1 RVRGNAGASGLVPRR
16 VGAGAGRRRRGTL
29 AAGARA
35 RTTGSARPAAPGTEA
50 RIIDGYAELS
60 GRDDELAEVDRFLG
74 GVTASRGG
82 LLLLHGEPGCGRSAL
97 LDQAGR
103 RARGLGATVVTARGA
118 EAESPFAY
126 AGLHQLLR
134 PLLPALPAL
143 PPAQAEALSGA
154 LRLTAAPHEDR
165 FLVSVAALSLMTEAA
180 SAGGGLVCLIDDAQ
194 WLDRP
199 SLETVLFVARRLGT
213 DRVGL
218 LLAQRDPGPPWL
230 ADAVLP
236 RLALPGLG
244 EEAAGALLSRRSGVR
259 ADAAVT
265 REVTAATG
273 GNPLALSELGT
284 LLTERQLLGQEA
296 LPRPLPLGAGAL
308 GALLGPVHE
317 LPEPVRLALL
327 VTAAEETGDLT
338 AVTAAVGQLGADPSS
353 VDAAEA
359 SGLVTVTGARIAF
372 RSPALRTAVH
382 GAAHPARRRLVHRA
396 LAEVLRPRAGDGR
409 RARHLA
415 AAALGPDEAV
425 AAELQEAGERA
436 HLRGEYA
443 DCAVLLDRAA
453 QLTADADRRVE
464 RLYEAARAAWQAG
477 QAART
482 EDLVREALTLA
493 DRPGTRGRLLRLR
506 GAVELRGGVLTDAY
520 RTLVRAARLLAT
532 DAPDDAA
539 RSLIQ
544 AAEAASH
551 IGDLARYAELG
562 RAAERLACPSPV
574 VDCTRLLLTGIGHV
588 VAADTDRG
596 TELITAGV
604 AAAHTAG
611 DPLLVAWAG
620 VGTFYLGEAAPALE
634 LLARVADEARASGHA
649 GVLSSNLEFTA
660 QLEMFSGRMAGA
672 EALNDEGLRLARES
686 GQENLAAIHLSR
698 RAFMCALRGDERRC
712 REAAEAALTTALARR
727 IGIAA
732 ATARHALASVALMH
746 GAYGE
751 ALRLLDLVA
760 VPEPGSGHPLVA
772 FFSLPDRVEA
782 AVRSGERQ
790 AAEEALESFERWQG
804 RSAHGEAGALLA
816 RSRALLAPD
825 DATAAALFAEALE
838 LHSGSVP
845 IEKAR
850 TELYFGE
857 CLRRARRRRDA
868 RAPLRSAAATF
879 GRVGAGPWAER
890 ARQELRAA
898 GESPPAVGPD
908 AARSGE
914 GRFTPQELRIAR
926 LAAEGSTNKEI
937 AARLFLS
944 SRTVEYHLYKI
955 FPRLG
960 ITSRRDL
967 VRLFHEDPALF
978 D

>member
-1 RVRGNAGASGLVPRR
+1 MF
-16 VGAGAGRRRRGTL
+16 
-29 AAGARA
+29 
-35 RTTGSARPAAPGTEA
+35 
-50 RIIDGYAELS
+50 
-60 GRDDELAEVDRFLG
+60 GRDDELAGIDRVLG

-97 LDQAGR
+97 LEQAGR
-103 RARGLGATVVTARGA
+103 RARALGATVVTARGA
-118 EAESPFAY
+118 EAEFPLAY
-126 AGLHQLLR
+126 AGLHQVLR
-134 PLLPALPAL
+134 PLLPGLAAL
-143 PPAQAEALSGA
+143 PPAQAAALSGA

-165 FLVSVAALSLMTEAA
+165 FLVSVAALSLLTGAA
-180 SAGGGLVCLIDDAQ
+180 TAGGGLVCLVDDAQ
-194 WLDRP
+194 WLDGP
-199 SLETVLFVARRLGT
+199 SLDTLLFVARRLGP
-213 DRVGL
+213 DGVGL
-218 LLAQRDPGPPWL
+218 LLAQRDPGPPRL
-230 ADAVLP
+230 ADPVLP

-244 EEAAGALLSRRSGVR
+244 AEAAGALLSRRSGVR
-259 ADAAVT
+259 ADPAVV

-273 GNPLALSELGT
+273 GNPLLLGELGMA
-284 LLTERQLLGQEA
+284 LTERHLTGREG
-296 LPRPLPLGAGAL
+296 LPRPLPLEPGVL
-308 GALLGPVHE
+308 GALLGPVRE
-317 LPEPVRLALL
+317 LPSAVRLALL
-327 VTAAEETGDLT
+327 VTAAEESGDLP
-338 AVTAAVGQLGADPSS
+338 AVAAAVGHLGAEPSS

-359 SGLVTVTGARIAF
+359 SGLVRVTGGRIAF
-372 RSPALRTAVH
+372 RSPALRTAVY
-382 GAAHPARRRLVHRA
+382 GAAPPSRRRLVHRA
-396 LAEVLRPRAGDGR
+396 LAEVLRARAGDGR
-409 RARHLA
+409 RARQLA

-425 AAELQEAGERA
+425 AAELHEAGELA
-436 HLRGEYA
+436 HRRGEYA
-443 DCAVLLDRAA
+443 GCAVLLDRAA
-453 QLTADADRRVE
+453 QLTADADRRAE
-464 RLYEAARAAWQAG
+464 RLHDAARAAWQAG

-482 EDLVREALTLA
+482 EDLVREALTLT
-493 DRPGTRGRLLRLR
+493 DRPGTTGRLLRLR

-520 RTLVRAARLLAT
+520 LTLVRAARLLAA

-551 IGDLARYAELG
+551 IGDLARYGELG
-562 RAAERLACPSPV
+562 RAAGRLPGRSPV

-588 VAADTDRG
+588 VAVDTDRG
-596 TELITAGV
+596 AQLIHAGV

-620 VGTFYLGEAAPALE
+620 VGTFYLGEAAAALE

-660 QLEMFSGRMAGA
+660 QLEMFSGRMSGA

-686 GQENLAAIHLSR
+686 GQENLAAIHLAR

-712 REAAEAALTTALARR
+712 REAAEAALATALARR

-732 ATARHALASVALMH
+732 ATARHALACVALMH

-772 FFSLPDRVEA
+772 FFSLPDRIEA
-782 AVRSGERQ
+782 AVRAGERQ

-804 RSAHGEAGALLA
+804 RSTHGEARALLA
-816 RSRALLAPD
+816 RSRALLASD
-825 DATAAALFAEALE
+825 DATAAGLFAEALE

-857 CLRRARRRRDA
+857 SLRRARRRRDA
-868 RAPLRSAAATF
+868 RTHLRSAAATF
-879 GRVGAGPWAER
+879 ARVGAGPWAER

-898 GESPPAVGPD
+898 GESPQDGGEGV
-908 AARSGE
+908 ARGGE

-960 ITSRRDL
+960 ITSRREL
-967 VRLFHEDPALF
+967 VRLFHEDPDLF
-978 D
+978 G

>member
-1 RVRGNAGASGLVPRR
+1 MKP
-16 VGAGAGRRRRGTL
+16 RRRGPGPQGRSAPSL
-29 AAGARA
+29 LPG
-35 RTTGSARPAAPGTEA
+35 RTTGRWRQARDRPHPPAAAPGTEA
-50 RIIDGYAELS
+50 RIIDRDTELF
-60 GRDDELAEVDRFLG
+60 GRDDELAEIDRVLG

-97 LDQAGR
+97 LEQAGR
-103 RARGLGATVVTARGA
+103 RARALGATVVTAHGA
-118 EAESPFAY
+118 EAEFPLAY
-126 AGLHQLLR
+126 AGLHQVLR
-134 PLLPALPAL
+134 PLLPGVAGL

-154 LRLTAAPHEDR
+154 LRLTAAPHADRLDR
-165 FLVSVAALSLMTEAA
+165 FLVSAAALSLLTGAA
-180 SAGGGLVCLIDDAQ
+180 TAGRGLVCLIDDAQ

-199 SLETVLFVARRLGT
+199 SVDALLFVARRLGPHG
-213 DRVGL
+213 VGL
-218 LLAQRDPGPPWL
+218 LLARRDPGPPRL
-230 ADAVLP
+230 ADPVLP
-236 RLALPGLG
+236 RLALPGLDA
-244 EEAAGALLSRRSGVR
+244 EAAGALLSRRSGVR
-259 ADAAVT
+259 ADAAVV

-273 GNPLALSELGT
+273 GSPLLLSELGT
-284 LLTERQLLGQEA
+284 NLTSRHLTGREA
-296 LPRPLPLGAGAL
+296 LPRPLPLESGVLRAF
-308 GALLGPVHE
+308 LGPVRA
-317 LPEPVRLALL
+317 LPAAVRLALL
-327 VTAAEETGDLT
+327 VTAAEESGDLP
-338 AVTAAVGQLGADPSS
+338 AVAAALGRLGAEPSS

-359 SGLVTVTGARIAF
+359 SGLVSVTGGRIAF
-372 RSPALRTAVH
+372 RSPALRTAVY
-382 GAAHPARRRLVHRA
+382 GATHPARRRLVHRA

-409 RARHLA
+409 RARQLA

-425 AAELQEAGERA
+425 AAELQEAGELA
-436 HLRGEYA
+436 HRRGEYA
-443 DCAVLLDRAA
+443 GCAALLDRAA
-453 QLTADADRRVE
+453 QLTADADRRAE
-464 RLYEAARAAWQAG
+464 RLHDAARAAWQAG

-482 EDLVREALTLA
+482 EELVREALPLT
-493 DRPGTRGRLLRLR
+493 DRPGTTGRLLRLR
-506 GAVELRGGVLTDAY
+506 GAVELRGGVLTDACP
-520 RTLVRAARLLAT
+520 TLVRAAGLLAA

-539 RSLIQ
+539 RTLIQ

-551 IGDLARYAELG
+551 IGDLARYGELG
-562 RAAERLACPSPV
+562 RAAGRLPGRSPV
-574 VDCTRLLLTGIGHV
+574 VECTRLLLTGIGHV

-596 TELITAGV
+596 TRLITAGV

-620 VGTFYLGEAAPALE
+620 VGTFYLGEAAAALE

-660 QLEMFSGRMAGA
+660 QLEMFSGRMTGA

-686 GQENLAAIHLSR
+686 GQENLAAIHLAR

-712 REAAEAALTTALARR
+712 REAAEAALATALARR

-732 ATARHALASVALMH
+732 ATARHALACVALMH
-746 GAYGE
+746 GSYGE

-772 FFSLPDRVEA
+772 FFSLPDRIEA
-782 AVRSGERQ
+782 AVRAGERQ

-804 RSAHGEAGALLA
+804 RATHGEARALLA
-816 RSRALLAPD
+816 RSRALLASD
-825 DATAAALFAEALE
+825 DATAAGLFAEALE

-845 IEKAR
+845 VEKAR

-857 CLRRARRRRDA
+857 SLRRARRRREA
-868 RAPLRSAAATF
+868 RGHLRSAAATF
-879 GRVGAGPWAER
+879 ARVGAGPWAER

-898 GESPPAVGPD
+898 GESPQADG
-908 AARSGE
+908 AGARSGE
-914 GRFTPQELRIAR
+914 GRFTPQEVRIAR

-960 ITSRRDL
+960 ITSRREL
-967 VRLFHEDPALF
+967 VRLFHEDPDLF
-978 D
+978 G

>member
-1 RVRGNAGASGLVPRR
+1 M
-16 VGAGAGRRRRGTL
+16 
-29 AAGARA
+29 
-35 RTTGSARPAAPGTEA
+35 TGSARPAAPGTEA
-50 RIIDGYAELS
+50 RIIDRYAELF
-60 GRDDELAEVDRFLG
+60 GRDDELAEIDRVLG
-74 GVTASRGG
+74 GVTASRSG

-97 LDQAGR
+97 LEHAGR
-103 RARGLGATVVTARGA
+103 RARGMGATVVTARGA
-118 EAESPFAY
+118 EAEFPFAF
-126 AGLHQLLR
+126 AGLHQLLL

-143 PPAQAEALSGA
+143 PPAQADALSGA
-154 LRLTAAPHEDR
+154 LRLSYAPHEDR
-165 FLVSVAALSLMTEAA
+165 FLVSVAALSLMTAA
-180 SAGGGLVCLIDDAQ
+180 ADGGGLVCLIDDAQ

-199 SLETVLFVARRLGT
+199 SLETLLFVARRLGP
-213 DRVGL
+213 DGVSL

-230 ADAVLP
+230 ADPVLP
-236 RLALPGLG
+236 RLALPGLD
-244 EEAAGALLSRRSGVR
+244 EEAAGALLSSRSGVR

-265 REVTAATG
+265 REVRAAIG
-273 GNPLALSELGT
+273 GNPLALNELGT
-284 LLTERQLLGQEA
+284 LLTERHLTGREP
-296 LPRPLPLGAGAL
+296 LPRPLPLGAEVRA
-308 GALLGPVHE
+308 ALLGPVRE
-317 LPEPVRLALL
+317 LSEPVRFALL
-327 VTAAEETGDLT
+327 VTAAEESGDLT
-338 AVTAAVGQLGADPSS
+338 AVTAAIGHLGAEPSS
-353 VDAAEA
+353 VDTAAA
-359 SGLVTVTGARIAF
+359 SGLLAVTGRQIAF
-372 RSPALRTAVH
+372 RSPALRTAVY
-382 GAAHPARRRLVHRA
+382 GAAHPARRRQVHQA
-396 LAEVLRPRAGDGR
+396 LAEVLRPRARDGR
-409 RARHLA
+409 RARQLA

-453 QLTADADRRVE
+453 QLTVDADRRAE

-493 DRPGTRGRLLRLR
+493 GRPGTTGRLLRLR

-520 RTLVRAARLLAT
+520 RTLFQAARLLAT
-532 DAPDDAA
+532 DAPGDAA
-539 RSLIQ
+539 RSLMQ

-562 RAAERLACPSPV
+562 RAAGRLSYGSPAV
-574 VDCTRLLLTGIGHV
+574 ECARLLLIGIGQV

-596 TELITAGV
+596 TELITDGV
-604 AAAHTAG
+604 TAAHTVG
-611 DPLLVAWAG
+611 DPLLVAWSG
-620 VGTFYLGEAAPALE
+620 VGTFYLGEAAAALD
-634 LLARVADEARASGHA
+634 LLAQVADEARASGHA

-698 RAFMCALRGDERRC
+698 RAFMCALRGDEPGC
-712 REAAEAALTTALARR
+712 REAAEAALATALARR

-732 ATARHALASVALMH
+732 ATARHALACVALMH

-760 VPEPGSGHPLVA
+760 VPEPGSGHPIVA
-772 FFSLPDRVEA
+772 FFSLPDRIEA
-782 AVRSGERQ
+782 AVRAGERQ

-804 RSAHGEAGALLA
+804 RSTHGEARALLA
-816 RSRALLAPD
+816 RSRALLSAD
-825 DATAAALFAEALE
+825 DETAAGFFTEALE

-857 CLRRARRRRDA
+857 SLRRARRRRDA
-868 RAPLRSAAATF
+868 RTHLRSAAATF
-879 GRVGAGPWAER
+879 DRVGAGPWAER

-898 GESPPAVGPD
+898 GESPPAAGEGAV
-908 AARSGE
+908 RSGE

-926 LAAEGSTNKEI
+926 LAAEGSSNKEI
-937 AARLFLS
+937 AAQLFLS

-967 VRLFHEDPALF
+967 VRLFHEDPTLF